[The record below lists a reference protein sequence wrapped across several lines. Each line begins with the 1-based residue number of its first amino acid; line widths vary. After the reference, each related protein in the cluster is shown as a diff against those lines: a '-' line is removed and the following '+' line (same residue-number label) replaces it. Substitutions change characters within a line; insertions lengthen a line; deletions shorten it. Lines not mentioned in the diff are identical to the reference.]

1 VIGDELGR
9 VHDALS
15 ASPIITTVIL
25 RNSPGGHI
33 LTGYRI
39 GELFRER
46 GLRTAVSGF
55 CYSSCSRM
63 FLGGRWRHFTDDYP
77 LEYTHVGFHGHY
89 GRDGR
94 LNLEAVD
101 QLDLKGWIIRH
112 SDGRADV
119 ALVERWVHIP
129 YNVGM
134 IHFYH
139 PLFVSRRGASTFL
152 CEGPGA
158 TLVFACE
165 PIAKTALDLGVVT
178 SLDLVRSNDRASVRA
193 TIPLRPAASGWA
205 DVEDVRRVPLE
216 PEAGQEEY
224 RRFLRAPLPRAFA
237 VSPTGQ
243 HWAWNSG
250 TRDVLN
256 QALLRCAQRS
266 GTTCK
271 LYAVDEVVV
280 WQRQSQRGSR
290 PTPFKVFPGV
300 VQNVPIP
307 GNTENL

>member
-1 VIGDELGR
+1 MFIGNPSPRSRSSRLRVAAVAAATACCVAAADTTVAMEIQTTGDQLILSGPVIGDELGR

-15 ASPIITTVIL
+15 VSPIITTGIL

-33 LTGYRI
+33 LTGYRM

-94 LNLEAVD
+94 LNRETVD
-101 QLDLKGWIIRH
+101 QLDLKSWIIRH
-112 SDGRADV
+112 SDGRADA

-139 PLFVSRRGASTFL
+139 PL
-152 CEGPGA
+152 
-158 TLVFACE
+158 
-165 PIAKTALDLGVVT
+165 
-178 SLDLVRSNDRASVRA
+178 
-193 TIPLRPAASGWA
+193 
-205 DVEDVRRVPLE
+205 
-216 PEAGQEEY
+216 
-224 RRFLRAPLPRAFA
+224 
-237 VSPTGQ
+237 
-243 HWAWNSG
+243 
-250 TRDVLN
+250 
-256 QALLRCAQRS
+256 
-266 GTTCK
+266 
-271 LYAVDEVVV
+271 
-280 WQRQSQRGSR
+280 
-290 PTPFKVFPGV
+290 
-300 VQNVPIP
+300 
-307 GNTENL
+307 